1 MLLIVEESAKRS
13 FTSCKNFQFDAKL
26 SFALLLRFALF
37 ASLRSAIFNLLKRKS
52 IITLEMA
59 EQSEANRAKRSFAS
73 NFLKFYTLRRSFAS
87 RFCFATFRYFWENL
101 PFLKSKHHILICYR
115 FWRIYFYQLASCILS
130 RRNIAGEKSGCRKES
145 ARRLKFKF
153 QIQNLRFWKKCE
165 N

>member
-1 MLLIVEESAKRS
+1 MLLIVAESAKRS
-13 FTSCKNFQFDAKL
+13 FTSSCKKFKFDAKL

-87 RFCFATFRYFWENL
+87 RLSA
-101 PFLKSKHHILICYR
+101 IL
-115 FWRIYFYQLASCILS
+115 
-130 RRNIAGEKSGCRKES
+130 EKSTFFEKQTS
-145 ARRLKFKF
+145 HFNLLSLLK
-153 QIQNLRFWKKCE
+153 NLFLSTGELHSEQTKHRW
-165 N
+165 